1 MERKRIVEDD
11 SVETKRQP
19 SGAAV
24 MQTGVTEALTRSFFV
39 EWAEQGYSA
48 ISLERVAAKAGV
60 GKAALY
66 RRWPS
71 KEAMT
76 NDLLPKVGL
85 ELSGTPDTG
94 SLEGDIRALL
104 HELHRLFRHSVVRRI
119 LPDLFAQT
127 DRSTALART
136 AGRMGRERRQ
146 RAAVLIG
153 RAVERGELPHSCDV
167 ELAADL
173 IAAPLYW
180 RLLVTRKSI
189 TAAERDRM
197 ARVIIAGLKVCY

>member
-1 MERKRIVEDD
+1 MERKRIVEAGF
-11 SVETKRQP
+11 VEATRPP

-24 MQTGVTEALTRSFFV
+24 MQARVTDALTRSFFL

-85 ELSGTPDTG
+85 KLSGTPDTG

-104 HELHRLFRHSVVRRI
+104 HELHRLFRHPLVRRI

-127 DRSTALART
+127 DRSQALAR
-136 AGRMGRERRQ
+136 AASHMGRERRQ
-146 RAAVLIG
+146 RTAVLIG
-153 RAVERGELPHSCDV
+153 RAVERGELPQSCDT

-173 IAAPLYW
+173 IGAPLYW
-180 RLLVTRKSI
+180 RLLVTRKPISR
-189 TAAERDRM
+189 AEQNRLAD
-197 ARVIIAGLKVCY
+197 AIIAGLRAC

>member
-1 MERKRIVEDD
+1 MERKRFVETDF
-11 SVETKRQP
+11 VETKRQP

-24 MQTGVTEALTRSFFV
+24 MQPGVTDALTRSFFQ
-39 EWAEQGYSA
+39 EWAERGYGA
-48 ISLERVAAKAGV
+48 ISLERVAANAGV

-76 NDLLPKVGL
+76 HDLLLKVGL
-85 ELSGTPDTG
+85 KLSGTPDTG
-94 SLEGDIRALL
+94 SLDGDIRALL
-104 HELHRLFRHSVVRRI
+104 HELHRLFRHPLVRRI
-119 LPDLFAQT
+119 LPDLFVQT
-127 DRSTALART
+127 DRSKALAR
-136 AGRMGRERRQ
+136 AANRMGRERRQ
-146 RAAVLIG
+146 RTVVLIE
-153 RAVERGELPHSCDV
+153 RAVERGELSKSCDT

-189 TAAERDRM
+189 TKTEQDRL
-197 ARVIIAGLKVCY
+197 ANAIIAGLRAC